1 MRLPR
6 RLGHGE
12 EASLVEHLD
21 EFRTRLIISLI
32 ALSIGFVVAFAFHAH
47 LIHWLNQALPA
58 DQRKPVTFGVTE
70 PFFTSV
76 KVSLYAGFA
85 LALPVILYQ
94 LWSFFAPAIEEH
106 AQRTVAVFVTLASG
120 LFAAGLAFAYWVVLP
135 AGVSFLVNY
144 DKELYTIQVRA
155 SYYYSFAAL
164 LLVAIALIFELPIFV
179 LALVRLGV
187 LTTAKLRRNRRIGYL
202 VMFIIAVLLPT
213 VDPVSL
219 VFETIPLLILYEG
232 SIWLSVVMERRWHR
246 SSDAELAT
254 G

>member
-21 EFRTRLIISLI
+21 ELRTRLIICLV
-32 ALSIGFVVAFAFHAH
+32 ALSVGFAVAFAFHAH
-47 LIHWLNQALPA
+47 LIHWLNQPLPEA
-58 DQRKPVTFGVTE
+58 QRKPVTFGVTE
-70 PFFTSV
+70 PFFTSI

-94 LWSFFAPAIEEH
+94 LWSFFAPAIEENS
-106 AQRTVAVFVTLASG
+106 QRVISVFVALATG
-120 LFAAGLAFAYWVVLP
+120 LFAAGLAFGYWVVLP
-135 AGVSFLVNY
+135 AGVHFLVNY
-144 DKELYTIQVRA
+144 DQSLYTIQVRA

-164 LLVAIALIFELPIFV
+164 LLVAIALVFELPIFV
-179 LALVRLGV
+179 LALVRLRV
-187 LTTAKLRRNRRIGYL
+187 LTTAMLRRNRRMGYF

-232 SIWLSVVMERRWHR
+232 SIWLSLFFEKRWHP
-246 SSDAELAT
+246 AT
-254 G
+254 EETA